1 MKLPLKQ
8 KVSVQTVSCTVLQVW
23 GDFVGFGGTTVWPL
37 LSWARA
43 AFAVHLRNLQDFKSQ
58 QLLDLRSCRKGMDR
72 NDKIPAAA
80 WKEVIFWGIKN
91 KEVSFGSF

>member
-1 MKLPLKQ
+1 M
-8 KVSVQTVSCTVLQVW
+8 
-23 GDFVGFGGTTVWPL
+23 WPL

-91 KEVSFGSF
+91 KRSLIWKLLPGNCPQGMRKDIGVKL